1 MDRGEVMAGEKLLK
15 NNETGKYGLMGL
27 DGKVNPVRLL
37 ADPQGK
43 MHLMGKDG
51 KIVPYKGAMPNNTPP
66 PVPSAMPDGTTGTPA
81 NSSGRMA
88 EFASRGFTDAM
99 VDTASLPGEAVRAVG
114 RQLGMTK
121 EPYGALQKSNREIVR
136 NAGRLASD
144 LTGINAVTDFG
155 PDTPQTAYERGAY
168 GAGRGGA
175 DALTMMVPGGVAA
188 KFAKSGTA
196 LQGVGQSMKTQPVLQ
211 VLSGMGGG
219 GVSSA
224 SDSQLA
230 GLGAALAIPIGT
242 QFTIGAFKKLITPF
256 ASQLSNNAKEMARL
270 AKGMGIKLTAGQET
284 GSPFLQTMESTYNQ
298 LPFTAKTQG
307 AEYAAQRAAFN
318 RAVLKQAG
326 VDADSASPKVLAE
339 AFRRIGA
346 EFDDL
351 AARTTIDVDMK
362 TFDDIQTVAANYTK
376 RLKTDQRPVVQSY
389 VDDLLEMRDAIFKGA
404 AGKKGLAI
412 RSPDAVNPGDQPTG
426 VQINGAEYQRISSD
440 IKRRA
445 RKAAADPDLQSAL
458 NGLAK
463 HLDELLERSGGP
475 EIREAWTSVRRRYN
489 NLDTINKSMK
499 LGSQAERTDG
509 NIPFGSFK
517 NQVSKKDN
525 TGFSRGRGPMND
537 EARVG
542 DFLGSSRP
550 PDSGTARRNYMTGL
564 LTGEPIATS
573 AMALGADPMMM
584 LPAMAAP
591 IIAPKLSQLLYQAPW
606 VQNYLRNQATQPGP
620 RRLTSELLSKIAGA
634 QALGDQTEG
643 TR

>member
-1 MDRGEVMAGEKLLK
+1 MAGEKLLR

-51 KIVPYKGAMPNNTPP
+51 KIVPYEGAMPNNTPP
-66 PVPSAMPDGTTGTPA
+66 PVPSAIPDETSGTPA
-81 NSSGRMA
+81 NSMGRMA
-88 EFASRGFTDAM
+88 EFASRGFTDAI
-99 VDTASLPGEAVRAVG
+99 VDTVSLPGEAVRAVG

-121 EPYGALQKSNREIVR
+121 EPYGALQKSNRESVR
-136 NAGRLASD
+136 NAGRLVSN
-144 LTGINAVTDFG
+144 LTGINAVTNFG
-155 PDTPQTAYERGAY
+155 PNAPQSTSERGAY

-196 LQGVGQSMKTQPVLQ
+196 LQNVGQAMKTQPVLQ

-242 QFTIGAFKKLITPF
+242 QLTIGAFRKLITPF

-284 GSPFLQTMESTYNQ
+284 GSPSLQTMESTYNQ

-307 AEYAAQRAAFN
+307 AEYATQRASFN
-318 RAVLKQAG
+318 RAVMRKAG
-326 VDADSASPKVLAE
+326 IDADNASPPVLAK
-339 AFRRIGA
+339 AFSDISD
-346 EFDDL
+346 EFDNL
-351 AARTTIDVDMK
+351 AARTTINVDMK
-362 TFDDIQTVAANYTK
+362 TFDDIAKVAEKYGR
-376 RLKTDQRPVVQSY
+376 RLKRDIKPVFKSY
-389 VDDLLEMRDAIFKGA
+389 VDDLMAMKSYMG
-404 AGKKGLAI
+404 G
-412 RSPDAVNPGDQPTG
+412 G
-426 VQINGAEYQRISSD
+426 VQIKGTEYQAISSD
-440 IKRRA
+440 IKKAARDASNDPALQNALNKLSKHIDDLLQRSSGPEL
-445 RKAAADPDLQSAL
+445 RKA
-458 NGLAK
+458 
-463 HLDELLERSGGP
+463 
-475 EIREAWTSVRRRYN
+475 WTNVRRRYN
-489 NLDTINKSMK
+489 NLDTIDRSMRG
-499 LGSQAERTDG
+499 GSQLDRTDG
-509 NIPFGSFK
+509 NIPFGTLK
-517 NQVSKKDN
+517 AQVSKKDQR
-525 TGFSRGRGPMND
+525 GFSRGRGDLNL

-550 PDSGTARRNYMTGL
+550 SDSGTARRNYMTGL

-591 IIAPKLSQLLYQAPW
+591 IVAPKISQILYQAPW
-606 VQNYLRNQATQPGP
+606 VQNYLRNQAIQPGP
-620 RRLTSELLSKIAGA
+620 RRLTTELLSKIAGA